1 MPSGERSRSSESPR
15 QYWAGSAFQASS
27 AATICFFTLSRRG
40 FARSIEASLRSH
52 TVVSKPLYATIEAIW
67 LPSVPH
73 PAIVTFLTSLMST
86 MNRLS
91 LVG

>member
-1 MPSGERSRSSESPR
+1 MPSGARSRSSESPR

-27 AATICFFTLSRRG
+27 AATICFYTLSRRG

-67 LPSVPH
+67 LPIASK
-73 PAIVTFLTSLMST
+73 M
-86 MNRLS
+86 
-91 LVG
+91 LV